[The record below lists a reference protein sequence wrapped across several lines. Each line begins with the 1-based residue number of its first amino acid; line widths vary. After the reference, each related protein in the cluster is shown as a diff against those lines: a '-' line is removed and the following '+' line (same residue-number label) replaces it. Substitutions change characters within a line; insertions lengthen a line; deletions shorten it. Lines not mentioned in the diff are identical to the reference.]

1 MSLPEEELAA
11 LRLEIDRT
19 RVELGETVAALAAKT
34 DVKARARDAVADLG
48 VQLREGATV
57 ALRRPVP
64 MVFLGAAAVGA
75 AVVWLI
81 WRRR

>member
-1 MSLPEEELAA
+1 MSVPEEDLAA

-19 RVELGETVAALAAKT
+19 RAELGETVAALAAKT
-34 DVKARARDAVADLG
+34 DVKARARDLG
-48 VQLREGATV
+48 DQLRENA
-57 ALRRPVP
+57 AIMLRRPVP

>member
-1 MSLPEEELAA
+1 MSLPEEDLAA

-19 RVELGETVAALAAKT
+19 RIELGDTVAALAAKT

-48 VQLREGATV
+48 GQLRQGAAV

-75 AVVWLI
+75 AVVWII